1 MRWTKLYT
9 GAYPMSHAQAV
20 YNFTHP
26 MSLNQ
31 DLTLDMSQDC
41 LYTFVF
47 LTLLNDKYGE
57 DIYIICISKE
67 MQYIYIKFFDDGYW
81 ILIMYIQKYTIQTY

>member
-1 MRWTKLYT
+1 MMRWIKLYT
-9 GAYPMSHAQAV
+9 GAYPISHAQAV

-26 MSLNQ
+26 ISLNQ

-47 LTLLNDKYGE
+47 LTLLNDRYNE
-57 DIYIICISKE
+57 DIYILYVQVKKCNIFI
-67 MQYIYIKFFDDGYW
+67 
-81 ILIMYIQKYTIQTY
+81 